1 MDWHNSNT
9 TPPPPTPL
17 LTWMVVDISKY
28 TYIHYIY
35 VLNSFQ
41 STRIPESQLKDSLKG
56 PFSIFLACFTKHV
69 LANLEIWPWFLSP
82 FDGSPIGRVP
92 DPKLVAQKLKEMGE
106 LLADMTEEEAC
117 QQIP

>member
-1 MDWHNSNT
+1 MNILVE
-9 TPPPPTPL
+9 L
-17 LTWMVVDISKY
+17 LYEHIISH
-28 TYIHYIY
+28 THIY
-35 VLNSFQ
+35 SIIYMLNSLLKQCQ
-41 STRIPESQLKDSLKG
+41 STRIPESQVKDSLKG
-56 PFSIFLACFTKHV
+56 PFSIFLACCTKHV